1 MADRLPVLTRNSLP
15 VFGLAGCLHFP
26 TNPMEI
32 KTIVKRLDRIA
43 TLVTLCLLLFASALA
58 QDKPKDTVKLGVSVI
73 NSEYALNPVEAVEYL
88 QGVSVDLD
96 VKVFRKS
103 RFRLGG
109 VFNYTRNSF
118 ENPTDNYAF
127 GPQLSVD
134 FGPVSPFAGVLLGF
148 NTTYNQDKRFNRRY
162 RAGVDVNLGNLFVR
176 PFFAEWERTEGFLSP
191 ATQRFGAGI
200 GVRF

>member
-1 MADRLPVLTRNSLP
+1 MKVTTL
-15 VFGLAGCLHFP
+15 
-26 TNPMEI
+26 I
-32 KTIVKRLDRIA
+32 RIA
-43 TLVTLCLLLFASALA
+43 TLVTLSLLFCAVAPA
-58 QDKPKDTVKLGVSVI
+58 QDKSNDTVKLGVSAI
-73 NSEYALNPVEAVEYL
+73 NSEYALNPIEAVEYL
-88 QGVSVDLD
+88 QGVSADLD
-96 VKVFRKS
+96 VKVFRKN

-118 ENPTDNYAF
+118 ETPTDNYAF
-127 GPQLSVD
+127 GPQLSAD

-148 NTTYNQDKRFNRRY
+148 NTTYNNDKRFNRRY
-162 RAGVDVNLGNLFVR
+162 RAGVDVNLGNLYVR

>member
-1 MADRLPVLTRNSLP
+1 MRSL
-15 VFGLAGCLHFP
+15 
-26 TNPMEI
+26 I
-32 KTIVKRLDRIA
+32 RIA
-43 TLVTLCLLLFASALA
+43 SLVTLSLLLIAIAPA
-58 QDKPKDTVKLGVSVI
+58 QDRPKDAVKLGVSVV
-73 NSEYALNPVEAVEYL
+73 NSEYALNPIDAVEYL
-88 QGVSVDLD
+88 QGLSVDLD
-96 VKVFRKS
+96 VKVFRKN

-118 ENPTDNYAF
+118 ESPVDNYAF

-148 NTTYNQDKRFNRRY
+148 NTTYNNDKRFNRRY
-162 RAGVDVNLGNLFVR
+162 RAGVDVNLGHLYVR